1 MMKRDSSSNNL
12 KKQRETISEQFKISK
27 FKIMKLSKKERRSE
41 LKKLELS

>member
-12 KKQRETISEQFKISK
+12 KKLREIISEPFKISK
-27 FKIMKLSKKERRSE
+27 FKIMKLFKKEKKSE